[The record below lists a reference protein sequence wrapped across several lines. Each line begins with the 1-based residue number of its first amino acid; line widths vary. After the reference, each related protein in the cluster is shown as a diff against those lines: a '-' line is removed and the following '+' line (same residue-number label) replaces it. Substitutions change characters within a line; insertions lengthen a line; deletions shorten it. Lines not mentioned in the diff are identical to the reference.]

1 MKRRVALVTLALP
14 LLLLAA
20 PGPAAPDEAEA
31 RRLPLDEAKKALDE
45 GRIVLLDVRAVE
57 AYRNG
62 HIPGALS
69 IPLDDVA
76 AKAGELKKTGK
87 RIVAYCA

>member
-1 MKRRVALVTLALP
+1 MKRRVALVGLALP
-14 LLLLAA
+14 FLVVAA
-20 PGPAAPDEAEA
+20 SGRAAQDEDEA
-31 RRLPLDEAKKALDE
+31 RRLSLDEVKRALDE
-45 GRIVLLDVRAVE
+45 GKIVLLDVRAAE

-69 IPLDDVA
+69 VPVDDVA
-76 AKAGELKKTGK
+76 AKAGELKKTAK